1 MIVDTMS
8 LLEVAAELQ
17 SDLKN
22 EVSVK
27 MKRILADRKYW
38 RAVLKYG
45 NSKKTIYFNPLEM
58 RTKRLNRFVVLPFSH
73 GKKDFKKFGIAFTV
87 ISIFY
92 YNKYPYVAWFVNDL
106 NEVAFFKKHFF
117 DRYDERFLQ
126 SETLFSEDLVLN
138 FFKGNMHV
146 FTGPQYED
154 RSNNVMG
161 VSNDGILLGEKL
173 SPLITQ
179 YNTYISV
186 DMLKG
191 EQIEKH
197 RLLSDNLDDYIKELK
212 EIGMAA

>member
-1 MIVDTMS
+1 MVVDTMS
-8 LLEVAAELQ
+8 LLEVTAELQ
-17 SDLKN
+17 NDLKS

-27 MKRILADRKYW
+27 IKRILSDRKYW
-38 RAVLKYG
+38 RSVLKYG
-45 NSKKTIYFNPLEM
+45 RGKKTLYFKPLEIV
-58 RTKRLNRFVVLPFSH
+58 TKRLNRFVVLPFSH
-73 GKKDFKKFGIAFTV
+73 GKKDFKKFGIAFAV

-92 YNKYPYVAWFVNDL
+92 YNRYPYVAWFVNDL

-126 SETLFSEDLVLN
+126 SETLFSEELVLN

-146 FTGPQYED
+146 LTGPQYED

-161 VSNDGILLGEKL
+161 VSNDGVLLGEKL
-173 SPLITQ
+173 DSVVTV
-179 YNTYISV
+179 YNTYIRV

-191 EQIEKH
+191 KQVDKH
-197 RLLSDNLDDYIKELK
+197 RLLSDELDDYIKELK

>member
-1 MIVDTMS
+1 M
-8 LLEVAAELQ
+8 
-17 SDLKN
+17 N
-22 EVSVK
+22 
-27 MKRILADRKYW
+27 
-38 RAVLKYG
+38 G
-45 NSKKTIYFNPLEM
+45 
-58 RTKRLNRFVVLPFSH
+58 
-73 GKKDFKKFGIAFTV
+73 
-87 ISIFY
+87 
-92 YNKYPYVAWFVNDL
+92 L

-173 SPLITQ
+173 SPSITQ

-197 RLLSDNLDDYIKELK
+197 RLLCYGKALSSVLQGCEYTIS
-212 EIGMAA
+212 

>member
-1 MIVDTMS
+1 MS
-8 LLEVAAELQ
+8 LLEVAAELL

-22 EVSVK
+22 EVSAK
-27 MKRILADRKYW
+27 MKRVLVDRKYW
-38 RAVLKYG
+38 RTVLKYG
-45 NSKKTIYFNPLEM
+45 NSKKQYIEI
-58 RTKRLNRFVVLPFSH
+58 RTKQLNRFVVLPFSH
-73 GKKDFKKFGIAFTV
+73 GKKDFKKFGLAFTV

-106 NEVAFFKKHFF
+106 SAVVFFKKHFF
-117 DRYDERFLQ
+117 DCYDERFLQ
-126 SETLFSEDLVLN
+126 SETVFSEDLVLD

-146 FTGPQYED
+146 FAGPQYED

-161 VSNDGILLGEKL
+161 VSNDGILLGKKL
-173 SPLITQ
+173 SPSITQ

-197 RLLSDNLDDYIKELK
+197 RLLSDKLDDYIKELK